1 MRQTVSKW
9 ERGLSVPDSE
19 TLVSLSEALDAPV
32 NALLGETA
40 PTPKPN
46 DLEALAEKLEVVNLQ
61 LARMQASKRRTTRR
75 LLIALAA
82 IIAIVFVALIAVD
95 GSYLDWNLDDPE
107 SAVAATMLHG
117 FEWLY
122 VRIAPFAFIAA
133 IAGAL
138 VMRTQA

>member
-82 IIAIVFVALIAVD
+82 IVAIVFVALIAVD
-95 GSYLDWNLDDPE
+95 GSYLEWNLDDPE

>member
-95 GSYLDWNLDDPE
+95 GSYLEWNLDDPE